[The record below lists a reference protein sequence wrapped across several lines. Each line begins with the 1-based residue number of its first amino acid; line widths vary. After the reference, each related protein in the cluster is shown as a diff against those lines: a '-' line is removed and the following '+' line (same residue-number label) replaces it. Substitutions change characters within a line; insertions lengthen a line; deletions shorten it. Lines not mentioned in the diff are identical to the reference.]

1 MSSKFGNYLFRNLK
15 GQSADSTENAG
26 TPVVE
31 SAFLDHPIELGP
43 EDFKIDDPVAPK
55 LDWSNIEGSI
65 VKVRLKDTQ
74 GIMEGRV
81 TIKAS
86 ILKSAYPSIL
96 PGEFN
101 TDYQFPVSLKSVV
114 LQVQASLK
122 RSDPAKLP
130 GPEFETPIAQVARED
145 EGFFK
150 LEQAKTNSHSH
161 EIVPVSENKTAPE
174 PNLTPADRPTFPLI
188 KEKPRPAG
196 KEVPPLE
203 VSIPPP
209 TSSSALTEVASTP
222 FTPSETNAL
231 KRGEPAS
238 QDGAAGFFQ
247 PDPRKPLHR
256 IGLERLQEIFMTE
269 DLLDG
274 RHVAKLIAEF
284 PRVRGALIMLQ
295 DGTLIGGDL
304 PPEFNIQAALS
315 APTFMCT
322 LREFS
327 ARLQREQASAL
338 TIYQGGL
345 PMSIFSEGSVLIFL
359 VHSGPGLPPG
369 MRERIGQIA
378 QALSALYT

>member
-15 GQSADSTENAG
+15 AQGADSSENAE
-26 TPVVE
+26 TAVVE
-31 SAFLDHPIELGP
+31 STFSDHPIELGP
-43 EDFKIDDPVAPK
+43 DDIKVDDPVAPK
-55 LDWSNIEGSI
+55 LDWINIEGRI
-65 VKVRLKDTQ
+65 VKVRLKDTH

-96 PGEFN
+96 PDEFN
-101 TDYQFPVSLKSVV
+101 ADYQFPISLKSVV

-122 RSDPAKLP
+122 RGDPAKLP
-130 GPEFETPIAQVARED
+130 GPEFDTPIAQVARED

-150 LEQAKTNSHSH
+150 LEQAKTNSHLP
-161 EIVPVSENKTAPE
+161 EIVPASEKKITLE
-174 PNLTPADRPTFPLI
+174 PNLTPADRPAFPLI
-188 KEKPRPAG
+188 REKPRPVE

-209 TSSSALTEVASTP
+209 TAPITSIEVAP
-222 FTPSETNAL
+222 PPSAPPVANAR
-231 KRGEPAS
+231 KKDGPAL

-247 PDPRKPLHR
+247 PDPRKPLRR

-269 DLLDG
+269 DLLDA
-274 RHVAKLIAEF
+274 RHVAKLIAAF
-284 PRVRGALIMLQ
+284 PKVKGALIMLQ
-295 DGTLIGGDL
+295 DGTMMGGDL
-304 PPEFNIQAALS
+304 PPEFNVEAALL
-315 APTFMCT
+315 APAFMRT

-327 ARLQREQASAL
+327 TRLQGEQASAL

-345 PMSIFSEGSVLIFL
+345 PASIFSEGAVCVLII
-359 VHSGPGLPPG
+359 HSGRGLPPG

-378 QALSALYT
+378 EALSALYT